1 MGKEPTLRDLQR
13 PEKLEDILALDREDD
28 CLSCKVIGNISLIS
42 ISISVVVDFK
52 LSIFCLHL
60 LHLLLPV
67 LTLFPGSGAFFG
79 LAMFT
84 YFDGRAK
91 LRAQEAKI
99 IASKSPF
106 GMRSRHGALIAL
118 SLGLGY
124 MGIWRWTH

>member
-28 CLSCKVIGNISLIS
+28 CLSCKVI
-42 ISISVVVDFK
+42 
-52 LSIFCLHL
+52 
-60 LHLLLPV
+60 
-67 LTLFPGSGAFFG
+67 GSGAFFG